1 MLYFIRF
8 EIYNVAD
15 FIIDISDIALLE
27 TKYNLI
33 STSSSWNKAYDLN
46 KDNIMNI
53 FDLVICS
60 KRIK

>member
-15 FIIDISDIALLE
+15 FIIDISDIALLA

-46 KDNIMNI
+46 NDNIMNI